1 MAESTIKPSHM
12 QLIVDRVHEG
22 RCVPFLGAAANVSS
36 QVRGYK
42 GLPLGADVAGE
53 LVKQIQFKGP
63 NAKDLARVALQY
75 EFETDRPY
83 LINTLKTI
91 LPDMKCTPSP
101 LLEILARLPFKLV
114 ITTNYDRL
122 LERALEKQDFKVIF
136 QPTKGFEDTPE
147 TKQQFEELEEYNGL
161 MIYKIH
167 GTFFDKV
174 LGSAPLEDEEMSP
187 LIITE
192 DDYIEFL
199 TVVGKDK
206 DRIGVP
212 NLILKKIIPSTLLFL
227 GYSLEDWDFRTI
239 YKGLIEPL
247 PKHQARKSFAIQKD
261 PSEFWV
267 EFWQKKGVEIYN
279 LDLYDFAEQLETSY
293 LAKYGQSIG
302 GG

>member
-1 MAESTIKPSHM
+1 
-12 QLIVDRVHEG
+12 
-22 RCVPFLGAAANVSS
+22 
-36 QVRGYK
+36 VRGYK

-53 LVKQIQFKGP
+53 LVKQIQFKGA

-83 LINTLKTI
+83 LINMLKTI
-91 LPDMKCTPSP
+91 LPDLKCTPSP
-101 LLEILARLPFKLV
+101 LLEILARLPFKLI

-122 LERALEKQDFKVIF
+122 LERALEKQDFKPIF
-136 QPTKGFEDTPE
+136 QSAKGFEDTPE
-147 TKQQFEELEEYNGL
+147 TKKQFEELEEYSGL
-161 MIYKIH
+161 MIYKILV
-167 GTFFDKV
+167 TFLDKV
-174 LGSAPLEDEEMSP
+174 LGPAQLEDEELSP

-206 DRIGVP
+206 D
-212 NLILKKIIPSTLLFL
+212 IPSTLLFL

-279 LDLYDFAEQLETSY
+279 LDLYDFAEQLEESY
-293 LAKYGQSIG
+293 LAKYGPNTG